1 MAQTDRGGLGR
12 QRDQLSSI
20 SLPGQMEHGL
30 FRVVTGIGAAFIEDQ
45 VVFLESEDRGHEGEL
60 WGWVGGESL
69 ASGENARLHPPRL
82 HFLVRPPHS
91 GPG

>member
-1 MAQTDRGGLGR
+1 
-12 QRDQLSSI
+12 
-20 SLPGQMEHGL
+20 MEHGL

-60 WGWVGGESL
+60 WGWGYGESL
-69 ASGENARLHPPRL
+69 GSGENARLHPPHL